1 MAMNMSQLQL
11 EASTLD
17 PSTHAL
23 RQEVRQFLREE
34 IASGGFVPIIDCWV
48 RGSSPEFS
56 RKLGARGWLGMTWP
70 KEYGGAGRSQ
80 QERFVVI
87 EELLAAGAP
96 VAAHWLAERQI
107 GVSLMRF
114 GTPRQ
119 REQLMPPIARGESF
133 FGACYSEPDV
143 GSDLASVR
151 TRAERADGGWKITGT
166 KVWTSQA
173 HIADHLFVLTR
184 TSSEAKKHAGL
195 TMFIVPLPIAGVTV
209 RPLPTLSGEHHFNQ
223 VTFDAV
229 EVPDSAVVG
238 EVGGGWTLIT
248 AELAIERSGPE
259 RFMSVL
265 PLLSEMVRCAQ
276 ADPAGGRAAIVIGEL
291 AARLR
296 TLRAMSIA
304 VAAEIEA
311 GRHPNVQAALV
322 KDLGTR
328 FEGSVAE
335 AARTLWPGE
344 PRLHGT
350 DRYADLMAQAVMHE
364 PAFTLRGGTNEVL
377 RGIIARGLGVR

>member
-1 MAMNMSQLQL
+1 MSAPAIELK
-11 EASTLD
+11 AARLD
-17 PSTHAL
+17 PSTREL
-23 RQEVRQFLREE
+23 REEVREFLREE

-70 KEYGGAGRSQ
+70 KAYGGRERPQ
-80 QERFVVI
+80 LERFVVV

-96 VAAHWLAERQI
+96 VAAHWVAERQI
-107 GVSLMRF
+107 GLSLMRF
-114 GTPRQ
+114 GTPEQ
-119 REQLMPPIARGESF
+119 REKLMPPIARGESY
-133 FGACYSEPDV
+133 FGAGYSEPDV

-151 TRAERADGGWKITGT
+151 TRGVKTEKGWSITGT

-173 HIADHLFVLTR
+173 HIADQFFVLTR
-184 TSSEAKKHAGL
+184 TSSEAKKHEGL
-195 TMFIVPLPIAGVTV
+195 TMFIVPATTPGISI

-223 VTFDAV
+223 VTFDNV
-229 EVPDSAVVG
+229 EVPDSAMIG
-238 EVGGGWTLIT
+238 EPGGGWTLIT

-259 RFMSVL
+259 RFLSVL
-265 PLLSEMVRCAQ
+265 PLLREMVHRAGV
-276 ADPAGGRAAIVIGEL
+276 DPAEGRAAIVIGEL

-304 VAAEIEA
+304 VQSAIEA
-311 GRHPNVQAALV
+311 GRQPNVQAALV

-328 FEGSVAE
+328 FEGDVAE
-335 AARTLWPGE
+335 AARTLWPGVAQ
-344 PRLHGT
+344 LHSK
-350 DRYADLMAQAVMHE
+350 DRYADLMAQAVMHA
-364 PAFTLRGGTNEVL
+364 PTFTLRGGANEVL

>member
-1 MAMNMSQLQL
+1 MTASPLQL
-11 EASTLD
+11 RAAPLD
-17 PSTHAL
+17 PSTESL
-23 RQEVRQFLREE
+23 RQEVREFLRHE
-34 IASGGFVPIIDCWV
+34 IETGGFVPVVDCWV
-48 RGSSPEFS
+48 RGSSPAFS

-70 KEYGGAGRSQ
+70 KEYGGRGRPQ
-80 QERFVVI
+80 QERFVVV

-96 VAAHWLAERQI
+96 VAAHWVAERQI
-107 GVSLMRF
+107 GPSLVRF
-114 GTPRQ
+114 GTPAQ
-119 REQLMPPIARGESF
+119 RDRLMPAIARGESY

-151 TRAERADGGWKITGT
+151 TRATRTANGWSITGR

-173 HIADHLFVLTR
+173 HIADHLVVLAR
-184 TSSEAKKHAGL
+184 TSTEAKKHEGL
-195 TMFIVPLPIAGVTV
+195 TMFIVPLPDARISI
-209 RPLPTLSGEHHFNQ
+209 RPLPLLNGEHHFNE

-265 PLLSEMVRCAQ
+265 PLLREMVRRARAEAGPAQ
-276 ADPAGGRAAIVIGEL
+276 AATVIGEL

-304 VAAEIEA
+304 VASEIEA
-311 GRHPNVQAALV
+311 GGHPAVQAALV

-328 FEGSVAE
+328 FEGDVVE
-335 AARTLWPGE
+335 AARLLWPVM
-344 PRLHGT
+344 PRLHAD
-350 DRYADLMAQAVMHE
+350 DRYADLLAQAVMNA
-364 PAFTLRGGTNEVL
+364 PTFTLRGGTNEVL
-377 RGIIARGLGVR
+377 RGIVARGLGVR

>member
-1 MAMNMSQLQL
+1 
-11 EASTLD
+11 
-17 PSTHAL
+17 L
-23 RQEVRQFLREE
+23 RQEVREFLRHE
-34 IASGGFVPIIDCWV
+34 IETGGFVPVVDCWV
-48 RGSSPEFS
+48 RGSSPAFS

-70 KEYGGAGRSQ
+70 KEYGGRGRPQ
-80 QERFVVI
+80 QERFVVV

-96 VAAHWLAERQI
+96 VAAHWVAERQI
-107 GVSLMRF
+107 GPSLVRF
-114 GTPRQ
+114 GTPAQ
-119 REQLMPPIARGESF
+119 RDRLMPAIARGESY

-151 TRAERADGGWKITGT
+151 TRATRTANGWSITGR

-173 HIADHLFVLTR
+173 HIADHLVVLAR
-184 TSSEAKKHAGL
+184 TSTEAKKHEGL
-195 TMFIVPLPIAGVTV
+195 TMFIVPLPDARISI
-209 RPLPTLSGEHHFNQ
+209 RPLPLLNGEHHFNE

-265 PLLSEMVRCAQ
+265 PLLREMVRRARAEAGPAQ
-276 ADPAGGRAAIVIGEL
+276 AATVIGEL

-304 VAAEIEA
+304 VASEIEA
-311 GRHPNVQAALV
+311 GGHPAVQAALV

-328 FEGSVAE
+328 FEGDVVE
-335 AARTLWPGE
+335 AARLLWPVM
-344 PRLHGT
+344 PRLHAD
-350 DRYADLMAQAVMHE
+350 DRYADLLAQAVMNA
-364 PAFTLRGGTNEVL
+364 PTFTLRGGTNEVL
-377 RGIIARGLGVR
+377 RGIVARGLGVR